1 MSAVILLAVAG
12 VSLASEAEFL
22 NFAKTFN
29 KRYTSPEEYDL
40 RRKIFS
46 DRFLV

>member
-1 MSAVILLAVAG
+1 MSAIIILAVAG

-29 KRYTSPEEYDL
+29 KQYTSPEEYDL

-46 DRFLV
+46 DRCLV

>member
-1 MSAVILLAVAG
+1 MSAVIILAVAG

-46 DRFLV
+46 DRCLV